1 MNSILKAN
9 VFSVIHCKSLIN
21 QTYIC
26 QSHYGVC
33 LVGRSGDPQEGYVV
47 SWLFWSSSLPGNA
60 IFLVLQKRTRV
71 QMVGKTLFK
80 AVLSKKNTLIESIYC
95 QHVKLT
101 VTRSN
106 FMISAVATRAVAI
119 KLMYSLRR
127 LELRLHRKIIR
138 IISDKNLNLELIN
151 ITWHFIVRTDHF
163 GNEDRFKHSI
173 VRCLWDILL
182 SFICVFGD
190 DAVDF
195 FLFAQYD

>member
-47 SWLFWSSSLPGNA
+47 SWLFWCSSLPGNA

-80 AVLSKKNTLIESIYC
+80 AVLSKKNTLIESTYC

-138 IISDKNLNLELIN
+138 IISDKK
-151 ITWHFIVRTDHF
+151 
-163 GNEDRFKHSI
+163 FKFRVNKYNMTFHSAN
-173 VRCLWDILL
+173 W
-182 SFICVFGD
+182 SFW
-190 DAVDF
+190 
-195 FLFAQYD
+195 

>member
-47 SWLFWSSSLPGNA
+47 SWLFWCSSLPGNA

-80 AVLSKKNTLIESIYC
+80 AVLSKKNTLIESVYC

-106 FMISAVATRAVAI
+106 FMIKCSSRHAIRNRAVAI

-127 LELRLHRKIIR
+127 LELRLHRKTIR
-138 IISDKNLNLELIN
+138 IISDKK
-151 ITWHFIVRTDHF
+151 
-163 GNEDRFKHSI
+163 FKFRVTCNKYNMTFHSAN
-173 VRCLWDILL
+173 W
-182 SFICVFGD
+182 SFW
-190 DAVDF
+190 
-195 FLFAQYD
+195 

>member
-47 SWLFWSSSLPGNA
+47 SWLFWCSSLPGNA

-127 LELRLHRKIIR
+127 LELRLHRKTIR
-138 IISDKNLNLELIN
+138 IISDKK
-151 ITWHFIVRTDHF
+151 
-163 GNEDRFKHSI
+163 FKFRVTCNKYNMTFHSAN
-173 VRCLWDILL
+173 W
-182 SFICVFGD
+182 SFW
-190 DAVDF
+190 
-195 FLFAQYD
+195 